1 MYKDNE
7 KSLLTL
13 VQNHMLD
20 YPDAAVQDIYKLL
33 YQGAMGPGHIMHNP
47 EAACNYLQQ
56 EWQSLTAE
64 PQAQL
69 TETVATN
76 GQVIRVHLRPLKA
89 LLANPKP
96 LWQAM
101 YNSAHLFI
109 ENKALFL
116 EQWQHLRTLIVN
128 NLLPF
133 TIEQFTELDA
143 GAQRD
148 NYPPIHHSARYR
160 SAYRPA
166 YRILLADEFKTLKI
180 IIEDTRSSG

>member
-1 MYKDNE
+1 MHKDEE

-13 VQNHMLD
+13 VQSHLLE
-20 YPDAAVQDIYKLL
+20 YPVSEVQDIYKLL

-47 EAACNYLQQ
+47 EAACSYLQQ
-56 EWQSLTAE
+56 EWQPLAAE
-64 PQAQL
+64 PQARL
-69 TETVATN
+69 TEAVTADS
-76 GQVIRVHLRPLKA
+76 QVIRVHLRPLKA

-101 YNSAHLFI
+101 FNSAHLFK

-116 EQWQHLRTLIVN
+116 EQWQHLRTMIEN

-133 TIEQFTELDA
+133 TSEEFTELDA
-143 GAQRD
+143 GARRD
-148 NYPPIHHSARYR
+148 NYPPIPHSARYR

-166 YRILLADEFKTLKI
+166 YRILLADEFKILQI
-180 IIEDTRSSG
+180 IIKDISSSG